1 MIVMYIMNLNLQ
13 IIYFSILYMV
23 IIYIK
28 IILELIG
35 MPRYIN
41 VFLYSRIT

>member
-1 MIVMYIMNLNLQ
+1 MIVIYIMNLNLQ

-23 IIYIK
+23 IIYLK

-35 MPRYIN
+35 MSRYIN
-41 VFLYSRIT
+41 VFSCSRIT

>member
-13 IIYFSILYMV
+13 IISFSFL
-23 IIYIK
+23 YIK

-41 VFLYSRIT
+41 IFLYPRITF